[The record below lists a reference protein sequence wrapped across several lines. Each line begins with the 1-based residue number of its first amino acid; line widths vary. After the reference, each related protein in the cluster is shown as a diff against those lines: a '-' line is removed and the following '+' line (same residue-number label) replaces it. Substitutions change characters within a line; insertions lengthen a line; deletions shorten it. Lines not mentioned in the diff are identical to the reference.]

1 MDLST
6 LVYFLLASVLLT
18 VAPGP
23 DNMYLL
29 AKSLTDGARVGV
41 CLTAG
46 LCTGIFFH
54 TMLVIVGVAALVQS
68 SPMAFGVLR
77 YVGAVYLL
85 YLAWGAW
92 RSDGDLVLAEARG
105 GRSYFRIYCRGLFMN
120 VLNPKVLIF
129 FLAFFPQFVDLGS
142 DSVSWQIAFLGAL
155 FAIQGFIIF
164 SFIAVCAAKVRGYIL
179 HIRGFGK
186 VMNRVQAVVLLVI
199 SLTLVIS

>member
-6 LVYFLLASVLLT
+6 LVYFLLASILLT

-29 AKSLTDGARVGV
+29 AMSLTDAARVGV

-85 YLAWGAW
+85 YLAWGLGEVMVIW
-92 RSDGDLVLAEARG
+92 CWLRLGVV
-105 GRSYFRIYCRGLFMN
+105 GRIL
-120 VLNPKVLIF
+120 
-129 FLAFFPQFVDLGS
+129 
-142 DSVSWQIAFLGAL
+142 
-155 FAIQGFIIF
+155 GFIVV
-164 SFIAVCAAKVRGYIL
+164 VCL
-179 HIRGFGK
+179 
-186 VMNRVQAVVLLVI
+186 
-199 SLTLVIS
+199 

>member
-6 LVYFLLASVLLT
+6 LVYFLLASILLT

-54 TMLVIVGVAALVQS
+54 TMLVIVGVAAVVQS
-68 SPMAFGVLR
+68 SPMAFGVLK
-77 YVGAVYLL
+77 YAGAVYLL

-92 RSDGDLVLAEARG
+92 GSDGNLALGKARG
-105 GRSYFRIYCRGLFMN
+105 DRSYFRIYRRGLFMN

-142 DSVSWQIAFLGAL
+142 DLVSLQIACLGAL

-164 SFIAVCAAKVRGYIL
+164 SFIAICAAKVRTYIL
-179 HIRGFGK
+179 HIKGFGK
-186 VMNRVQAVVLLVI
+186 IMNRVQAVVLLII
-199 SLTLVIS
+199 SLTLIVS